1 VPNRTHTDTHSN
13 KETMPLNII
22 FAGTP
27 HFAAHHL
34 QALIDSPHNVVA
46 VYTQPDRPSGRGKK
60 LTPSPVKV
68 LAHHNHLPVEQPPS
82 LKETDAQT
90 TLAAYNADVMVVV
103 AYGLLLPQLVLD
115 TPRYG
120 CLNVHGS
127 LLPRWRGA
135 APIQRAIEMGDSETG
150 ITIMQ
155 MDKGLDT
162 GDMLLTVSCDITAT
176 ETSASLHDKLM
187 VLGAPALS
195 KVLSQLS
202 SGDIIAEKQNDD
214 LACYAEK
221 ITKQEAEIDWGEAA
235 ENIVKKI
242 QAFNPFP
249 VAYSF
254 LNEKR
259 IKIYSAS
266 VIENPKAIAF
276 GNIISVDENGIAIA
290 CGQQAVLV
298 SMLQIPNKKAMTV
311 NELLNGYNDYFI
323 AGQPFIRSH
332 VEKK

>member
-1 VPNRTHTDTHSN
+1 LKSSIVPNTTN
-13 KETMPLNII
+13 KEATPLNII

-34 QALIDSPHNVVA
+34 QALIDSQHNVVA

-60 LTPSPVKV
+60 LTPSPVKA
-68 LAHHNHLPVEQPPS
+68 LALQHDLPVEQPLS
-82 LKETDAQT
+82 LKVANAQT

-103 AYGLLLPQLVLD
+103 AYGLLLPQIVLD

-162 GDMLLTVSCDITAT
+162 GDMLLTVACDITAT

-187 VLGAPALS
+187 MLGTPALLE
-195 KVLSQLS
+195 VLSQLS
-202 SGDIIAEKQNDD
+202 SGTVVAEKQNND

-235 ENIVKKI
+235 EHIVQKI

-249 VAYSF
+249 IAYSF
-254 LNEKR
+254 LNDKR

-266 VIENPKAIAF
+266 VTENSKAIAS
-276 GNIISVDENGIAIA
+276 GTIISVDDDGIAIA
-290 CGQQAVLV
+290 CGQQAILV

-311 NELLNGYNDYFI
+311 KELLNGYNDYFI
-323 AGQPFIRSH
+323 AGQPFISSH
-332 VEKK
+332 VEKE